1 MNITRLTILA
11 AALASGGG
19 AAWVALGSAAP
30 VTTAGV
36 PAVHQEAEPSHEV
49 LVAAIDLAQGAPLT
63 EEAMRWQPWPA
74 EASPQAFI
82 SRTARPDAMQTLKD
96 SVVRSGFVAGE
107 PIREDKLAQPGSGL
121 LSVLLPSGKRAVA
134 VRVTAESTAGGFI
147 LPDDRVDVIHTVVRP
162 DPSGGPAQ
170 VASRPILTNVRVL
183 AVDQTATE
191 NGDGSP
197 VVGKTATLE
206 VDPQHVG
213 AIAAAEA
220 SGTVSLALRPATDN
234 DEKPAAVQQQNT
246 TRTVRVISGGS
257 AKQFEVRASGQV
269 PES

>member
-1 MNITRLTILA
+1 MNITRLTILV
-11 AALASGGG
+11 AALASGGV
-19 AAWVALGSAAP
+19 AAWMALGSAAP
-30 VTTAGV
+30 VTTANI
-36 PAVHQEAEPSHEV
+36 PAMHQEAELSHEI
-49 LVAAIDLAQGAPLT
+49 LVAVTDLAQGAPLT
-63 EEAMRWQPWPA
+63 EEVMRWQPWPA

-121 LSVLLPSGKRAVA
+121 LSMLLPSGKRAVA

-147 LPDDRVDVIHTVVRP
+147 LPDDRVDVIHTLVRQ

-170 VASRPILTNVRVL
+170 VASRPILSNVRVL

-191 NGDGSP
+191 NADGAP

-206 VDPQHVG
+206 IDPQHVG
-213 AIAAAEA
+213 TIAAAEA
-220 SGTVSLALRPATDN
+220 SGTVSLALRPAADN
-234 DEKPAAVQQQNT
+234 DEKPAVVQQRNT
-246 TRTVRVISGGS
+246 TRTVRVTSGGTTT
-257 AKQFEVRASGQV
+257 QVEVQPFGQV